1 MMALEQSF
9 RLVKMDTPDPNATLT
24 PLQ

>member
-9 RLVKMDTPDPNATLT
+9 LLVKMDTPDPNATLT